1 MITYIHEI
9 HPGRRRYKIHALGR
23 PMSLVLFLRGG
34 MSLVVVFVR
43 WRSMSDRAHVE
54 EPNLRRY
61 KIAASILFLYFWKTF
76 FTEIYF

>member
-23 PMSLVLFLRGG
+23 PMSLVLFLRGP

-61 KIAASILFLYFWKTF
+61 KIADPRPKGVSCY
-76 FTEIYF
+76 